1 MVQWLR
7 HGTIRGSGS
16 IPGWGTKISHAMQPK
31 RKKERKQ
38 TKIYHSEANTKDLQA
53 SVL

>member
-7 HGTIRGSGS
+7 HCTIRGSGS
-16 IPGWGTKISHAMQPK
+16 IPDWGIKISHAMQPK
-31 RKKERKQ
+31 KKERKK
-38 TKIYHSEANTKDLQA
+38 TKIYQSEANTKDLQA